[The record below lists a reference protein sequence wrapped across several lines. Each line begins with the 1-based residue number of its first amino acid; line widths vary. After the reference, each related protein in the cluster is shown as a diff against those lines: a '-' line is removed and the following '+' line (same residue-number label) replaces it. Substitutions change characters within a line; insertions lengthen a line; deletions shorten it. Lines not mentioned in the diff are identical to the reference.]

1 VLEQVSFD
9 SRRFLPTKINLIRL
23 RRERAS
29 LRKIRNI
36 LAEKRNALILFIRT
50 YLTEYEKLYQQTYKK
65 LRESEELFGQLAF
78 EMGYDKYIDFAQSF
92 QPKIKINVK
101 TTVVFT
107 IRTQLFI
114 VDEKSYPE
122 IPVFTETPVLALK
135 AISTWREAFKE
146 YLKVIEL
153 EQTIRRLIEELKETQ
168 RLINA
173 LDNVVLPTLDRAI
186 SFIKMILDERAREEF
201 IRAKFIKRR
210 LERAKE
216 TA

>member
-9 SRRFLPTKINLIRL
+9 SRKFLPTKINLIRL

-50 YLTEYEKLYQQTYKK
+50 YLTEYEKVYQQTYKK
-65 LRESEELFGQLAF
+65 LRESEELFGQLAL

-114 VDEKSYPE
+114 VDDKSYPE

-135 AISTWREAFKE
+135 AISVWREAFKE
-146 YLKVIEL
+146 YLKVVEL
-153 EQTIRRLIEELKETQ
+153 EQTIRRLLEELKETQ

-201 IRAKFIKRR
+201 IRAKFIKGR
-210 LERAKE
+210 LEKAKE

>member
-78 EMGYDKYIDFAQSF
+78 EMGYDKYIDFTQSF

-107 IRTQLFI
+107 IRTQLFV

-135 AISTWREAFKE
+135 AISKWREAFKE

>member
-1 VLEQVSFD
+1 VSFD

-36 LAEKRNALILFIRT
+36 LVEKRNALILFIRT

-65 LRESEELFGQLAF
+65 LRESEELFGQLAL
-78 EMGYDKYIDFAQSF
+78 EMGYDKYIDFTQSF

>member
-1 VLEQVSFD
+1 MSSD

-65 LRESEELFGQLAF
+65 LRESEELFGQLAL

>member
-65 LRESEELFGQLAF
+65 LRESEELFGQLAL
-78 EMGYDKYIDFAQSF
+78 EMGYDKYIDFTQSF

-135 AISTWREAFKE
+135 AISTWRDAFKE
-146 YLKVIEL
+146 YLKVVEL
-153 EQTIRRLIEELKETQ
+153 EQTIRRLLEELKETQ

-186 SFIKMILDERAREEF
+186 IFIKMILDERAREEF

>member
-1 VLEQVSFD
+1 MSSD
-9 SRRFLPTKINLIRL
+9 SRRFFPTKINLIRL
-23 RRERAS
+23 RRENTL

-36 LAEKRNALILFIRT
+36 LTEKRNALILFIRT

-65 LRESEELFGQLAF
+65 LRESEELFGQLAL

-92 QPKIKINVK
+92 QPTIKINVK

-173 LDNVVLPTLDRAI
+173 LDNVILPTLDRAI
-186 SFIKMILDERAREEF
+186 RFIKMILDERTREEF
-201 IRAKFIKRR
+201 IRAKFIKRK
-210 LERAKE
+210 LEKTRE

>member
-1 VLEQVSFD
+1 VSSD
-9 SRRFLPTKINLIRL
+9 SRRFFPTKINLIRL
-23 RRERAS
+23 RREKAL

-36 LAEKRNALILFIRT
+36 LTEKRNALILFIRT

-65 LRESEELFGQLAF
+65 LRESEELFGQLAL

-92 QPKIKINVK
+92 QPTIKINVK

-173 LDNVVLPTLDRAI
+173 LDNVVLPTLDKAI
-186 SFIKMILDERAREEF
+186 RFIKIILDERAREEF

-210 LERAKE
+210 LEKAKE

>member
-1 VLEQVSFD
+1 MSFD

-36 LAEKRNALILFIRT
+36 LVEKRNALILFIRT

-65 LRESEELFGQLAF
+65 LRESEELFGQLAL

-107 IRTQLFI
+107 IKTQLFI

-153 EQTIRRLIEELKETQ
+153 EQTIRRLLEELKETQ

>member
-1 VLEQVSFD
+1 VSSD

-65 LRESEELFGQLAF
+65 LRESEELFGQLAL

>member
-1 VLEQVSFD
+1 MSFD

-36 LAEKRNALILFIRT
+36 LVEKRNALILFIRT

-65 LRESEELFGQLAF
+65 LRESEELFGQLAL
-78 EMGYDKYIDFAQSF
+78 EMGYDKYIDFTQSF

>member
-1 VLEQVSFD
+1 MSFD

>member
-1 VLEQVSFD
+1 MSFD

-23 RRERAS
+23 RRERTS

-36 LAEKRNALILFIRT
+36 LVEKRNALILFIRT
-50 YLTEYEKLYQQTYKK
+50 YLSEYEKLYQQTYKK
-65 LRESEELFGQLAF
+65 LRESEELFGQLAL

-92 QPKIKINVK
+92 QSTIKINAK

-122 IPVFTETPVLALK
+122 IPVFTETPILALK

-146 YLKVIEL
+146 YLKVVEL
-153 EQTIRRLIEELKETQ
+153 EQTIRRLLEELKETQ

-173 LDNVVLPTLDRAI
+173 LDNVVLPSLDRAI

-210 LERAKE
+210 LEKAKE

>member
-1 VLEQVSFD
+1 VLEQVSSD

-65 LRESEELFGQLAF
+65 LRESEELFGQLAL

>member
-1 VLEQVSFD
+1 MSFD

-65 LRESEELFGQLAF
+65 LRESEELFGQLAL
-78 EMGYDKYIDFAQSF
+78 EMGYDKYIDFTQSF

-135 AISTWREAFKE
+135 AISTWRDAFKE
-146 YLKVIEL
+146 YLKVVEL
-153 EQTIRRLIEELKETQ
+153 EQTIRRLLEELKETQ

-186 SFIKMILDERAREEF
+186 IFIKMILDERAREEF

>member
-36 LAEKRNALILFIRT
+36 LVEKRNALILFIRT

>member
-65 LRESEELFGQLAF
+65 LRESEELFGQLAL

-210 LERAKE
+210 LEKVKE

>member
-1 VLEQVSFD
+1 MSFD

-23 RRERAS
+23 RRERAI

-65 LRESEELFGQLAF
+65 LRESEELFGQLAL

-135 AISTWREAFKE
+135 AISIWREAFKE

-210 LERAKE
+210 LEKVKE

>member
-1 VLEQVSFD
+1 MLEQVSSD

-65 LRESEELFGQLAF
+65 LRESEELFGQLAL

>member
-1 VLEQVSFD
+1 MSSD

-36 LAEKRNALILFIRT
+36 LVEKRNALILFIRT

-65 LRESEELFGQLAF
+65 LRESEELFGQLAL

-153 EQTIRRLIEELKETQ
+153 EQTIRRLLEELKETQ

-210 LERAKE
+210 LEKAKE

>member
-1 VLEQVSFD
+1 VLEQVSSD

-36 LAEKRNALILFIRT
+36 LVEKRNALILFIRT

-65 LRESEELFGQLAF
+65 LRESEEFFGQLAL

-153 EQTIRRLIEELKETQ
+153 EQTIRRLLEELKETQ

>member
-1 VLEQVSFD
+1 MSFD

-65 LRESEELFGQLAF
+65 LRESEELFGQLAL

-122 IPVFTETPVLALK
+122 IPVFIETPVLALK

>member
-153 EQTIRRLIEELKETQ
+153 EQTIRRLLEELKETQ

>member
-1 VLEQVSFD
+1 VSFD

-36 LAEKRNALILFIRT
+36 LVEKRNALILFIRT

-65 LRESEELFGQLAF
+65 LRESEELFGQLAL
-78 EMGYDKYIDFAQSF
+78 EMGYDKYIDFTQSF
-92 QPKIKINVK
+92 QTKIKINVK

-153 EQTIRRLIEELKETQ
+153 EQTIRRLLEELKETQ

>member
-1 VLEQVSFD
+1 
-9 SRRFLPTKINLIRL
+9 
-23 RRERAS
+23 
-29 LRKIRNI
+29 
-36 LAEKRNALILFIRT
+36 
-50 YLTEYEKLYQQTYKK
+50 
-65 LRESEELFGQLAF
+65 
-78 EMGYDKYIDFAQSF
+78 
-92 QPKIKINVK
+92 
-101 TTVVFT
+101 
-107 IRTQLFI
+107 
-114 VDEKSYPE
+114 
-122 IPVFTETPVLALK
+122 VFTETPVLALK

-153 EQTIRRLIEELKETQ
+153 EQTIRRLLEELKETQ

-210 LERAKE
+210 LEKAKE

>member
-1 VLEQVSFD
+1 MSFD

-65 LRESEELFGQLAF
+65 LRESEELFGQLAL

-107 IRTQLFI
+107 IKTQLFI

-153 EQTIRRLIEELKETQ
+153 EQTIRRLLEELKETQ

>member
-1 VLEQVSFD
+1 VSSD
-9 SRRFLPTKINLIRL
+9 SRRFFPTKINLIRL
-23 RRERAS
+23 RRENTL

-36 LAEKRNALILFIRT
+36 LTEKRNALILFIRT

-65 LRESEELFGQLAF
+65 LRESEELFGQLAL

-92 QPKIKINVK
+92 QPTIKINVK

-173 LDNVVLPTLDRAI
+173 LDNVILPTLDRAI
-186 SFIKMILDERAREEF
+186 RFIKMILDERTREEF
-201 IRAKFIKRR
+201 IRAKFIKRK
-210 LERAKE
+210 LEKTRE

>member
-1 VLEQVSFD
+1 VSFD

-65 LRESEELFGQLAF
+65 LRESEELFGQLAL
-78 EMGYDKYIDFAQSF
+78 EMGYDKYIDFTQSF

-135 AISTWREAFKE
+135 AISTWRDAFKE
-146 YLKVIEL
+146 YLKVVEL
-153 EQTIRRLIEELKETQ
+153 EQTIRRLLEELKETQ

-186 SFIKMILDERAREEF
+186 IFIKMILDERAREEF

>member
-36 LAEKRNALILFIRT
+36 LVEKRNALILFIRT

-65 LRESEELFGQLAF
+65 LRESEELFGQLAL
-78 EMGYDKYIDFAQSF
+78 EMGYDKYIDFTQSF

>member
-1 VLEQVSFD
+1 VSFD

-36 LAEKRNALILFIRT
+36 LAEKRNALILLIRI

-65 LRESEELFGQLAF
+65 LRESEELFGQLAL
-78 EMGYDKYIDFAQSF
+78 EMGYDKYVDFAQSF

-107 IRTQLFI
+107 IKTQLFI

-122 IPVFTETPVLALK
+122 IPLFTETPVLALK

-153 EQTIRRLIEELKETQ
+153 EQTIRRLLEELKETQ

-210 LERAKE
+210 LEKAKE

>member
-36 LAEKRNALILFIRT
+36 LVEKRNALILFIRT

-65 LRESEELFGQLAF
+65 LRESEELFGQLAL

-153 EQTIRRLIEELKETQ
+153 EQTIRRLLEELKETQ

>member
-1 VLEQVSFD
+1 MSFD

-65 LRESEELFGQLAF
+65 LRESEELFGQLAL

-153 EQTIRRLIEELKETQ
+153 EQTIRRLLEELKETQ

>member
-1 VLEQVSFD
+1 MSSD

-36 LAEKRNALILFIRT
+36 LVEKRNALILFIRT

-65 LRESEELFGQLAF
+65 LRESEEFFGQLAL

-153 EQTIRRLIEELKETQ
+153 EQTIRRLLEELKETQ

>member
-1 VLEQVSFD
+1 VSSD
-9 SRRFLPTKINLIRL
+9 SRRFFPTKINLIRL
-23 RRERAS
+23 RREKA
-29 LRKIRNI
+29 LLGKIRNI
-36 LAEKRNALILFIRT
+36 LTEKRNALILFIRT

-65 LRESEELFGQLAF
+65 LRESEELFGQLAL
-78 EMGYDKYIDFAQSF
+78 EMGYDNYINFAQSF
-92 QPKIKINVK
+92 QPTIKINVK

-107 IRTQLFI
+107 IRTQLFT

-153 EQTIRRLIEELKETQ
+153 EQTIRRLIDELKETQ

-186 SFIKMILDERAREEF
+186 RFIKMILGERAREEF
-201 IRAKFIKRR
+201 IRAKFIKRS
-210 LERAKE
+210 LEKAKE
-216 TA
+216 TT

>member
-1 VLEQVSFD
+1 MSFD

-65 LRESEELFGQLAF
+65 LRESEELFGQLAL
-78 EMGYDKYIDFAQSF
+78 EMGYDKYIDFTQSF

-135 AISTWREAFKE
+135 AISIWREAFKE